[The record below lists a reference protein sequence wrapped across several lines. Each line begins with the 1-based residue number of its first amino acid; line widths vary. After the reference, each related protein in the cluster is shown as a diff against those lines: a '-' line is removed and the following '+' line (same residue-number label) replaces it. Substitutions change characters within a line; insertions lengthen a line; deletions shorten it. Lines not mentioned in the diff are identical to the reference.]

1 MKVIGITGGVGAGK
15 SFILDYLKNNY
26 GAKLLIADEIGH
38 QVMKKGT
45 TGYEMILKAFTS
57 KILDNQGEISRPIL
71 AEIIFSDLEKREIL
85 NKIIHPLVKSYIQA
99 EIENFRKIEEIKLVV
114 VEAALL
120 IEDHYETICDE
131 FWYIYTKNEIRK
143 QRLKLSRGYSEE
155 KIEAIFA
162 SQASEEMFR
171 KNCSVVIDNNLMPN
185 EVYHQIDLI
194 MKNREES

>member
-26 GAKLLIADEIGH
+26 GAQLLIADEVGH
-38 QVMKKGT
+38 RVMKKDSI
-45 TGYEMILKAFTS
+45 GYEKIIKAFTN
-57 KILDNQGEISRPIL
+57 KVLDNQGEISRPIL
-71 AEIIFSDLEKREIL
+71 AEIIFSDIEKREIL
-85 NKIIHPLVKSYIQA
+85 NNIIHPLVKSYIQA
-99 EIENFRKIEEIKLVV
+99 EIENIRKKGEVKLVV

-131 FWYIYTKNEIRK
+131 LWYIYTKNDIRK

-162 SQASEEMFR
+162 SQASEETFR
-171 KNCSVVIDNNLMPN
+171 KHCSVVIDNNRMPN
-185 EVYHQIDLI
+185 EVYNQIDLI